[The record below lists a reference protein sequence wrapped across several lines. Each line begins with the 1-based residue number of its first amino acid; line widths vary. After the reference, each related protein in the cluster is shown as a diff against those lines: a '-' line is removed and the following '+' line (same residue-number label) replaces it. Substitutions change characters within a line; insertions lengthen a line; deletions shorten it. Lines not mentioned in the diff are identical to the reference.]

1 MRKKNSQ
8 DDEEKENSDRWMLT
22 YSDMI
27 TLLLALFIILYSMS
41 QQDAAKF
48 QAIAD
53 QFSHAFHV
61 SNGTG
66 NGKGSASG
74 TGFDGSGIGYD
85 IDVSDIDAIQ
95 TDDSVDSE
103 DSSSSDDSTDNGS
116 DGGYGNVDAPLDEI
130 YQTLS
135 QYVNENNL
143 QDEISLTNTSSYVQ
157 IRIKGVLMFY
167 PDSPQML
174 ESSKPIINKIS
185 GALKSVYDR
194 VDHITISGHTAD
206 VGEHNEQSDEIS
218 WSLSI
223 SRANTVR
230 QSLVN
235 DGLKED
241 KLSLEGYAHYD
252 PVAPN
257 DNEADRAKNRRAE
270 ITVYKFQSD
279 LSGGTGTTAGTQ
291 STGQTSSAA
300 QVDQDE
306 QAVQAQADEADQ

>member
-1 MRKKNSQ
+1 MRKKNIQ

-48 QAIAD
+48 EAIAQ
-53 QFSHAFHV
+53 QFSNAFHV

-74 TGFDGSGIGYD
+74 TGYDGSGTGYV

-95 TDDSVDSE
+95 TDDSVDSANS
-103 DSSSSDDSTDNGS
+103 DSSGDDSSDTGGS
-116 DGGYGNVDAPLDEI
+116 GGYGNVQGPLDEI

-135 QYVNENNL
+135 QYVNDNNL

-167 PDSPQML
+167 PDSPKML
-174 ESSKPIINKIS
+174 DSSKPIIGKIS

-194 VDHITISGHTAD
+194 VDHITISGNTAD
-206 VGEHNEQSDEIS
+206 VGEHNEQSDSRS
-218 WSLSI
+218 WYLSI
-223 SRANTVR
+223 NRADTVR
-230 QSLVN
+230 QSLVD

-241 KLSLEGYAHYD
+241 KLSLEGYAHYN
-252 PVAPN
+252 PIAPN

-270 ITVYKFQSD
+270 ITVYKFE
-279 LSGGTGTTAGTQ
+279 TGQNSQTGSTVSTQ
-291 STGQTSSAA
+291 STGQTTQAT
-300 QVDQDE
+300 QDE
-306 QAVQAQADEADQ
+306 QAAQADDVDQTDN